1 VNVRPALLTLILAAC
16 GGIPENEFIPGY
28 TTALCEHELICGD
41 PAQLTFEGVLT
52 VDDCVRRREAEV
64 ATWGVGC
71 KYRAG
76 DAAVCLEDM
85 ALLQCPA
92 AEGTLADRPSSCLPV
107 YFDCTLVEEV
117 EAEDTD
123 A

>member
-1 VNVRPALLTLILAAC
+1 MRAALLLTLLAAC

-28 TTALCEHELICGD
+28 TTALCEHELTCAD
-41 PAQLTFEGVLT
+41 PAELTFNGILT
-52 VDDCVRRREAEV
+52 VDDCVLQREAEV
-64 ATWGVGC
+64 AGWGVGC

-92 AEGTLADRPSSCLPV
+92 AEGTLAERPASCLPV
-107 YFDCTLVEEV
+107 YFDCTVVDET
-117 EAEDTD
+117 EADDTD